1 MIKRWIVLAG
11 EEGGPVCNKMG
22 GIWNVIN
29 AEARMLAKLAA
40 KKEIECDLKILVA
53 GPYYPTQ
60 GADWNKGKSRLTD
73 VSDLAPLDMNDEL
86 TSALDHLKSEGIDV
100 VSAQTEVDGHPI
112 GYLLFNTAYYDSI
125 ITNMYGQKMTL
136 ANAIKTEAW
145 QMSRLDSMAFERAP
159 YGPEYTHYLGLSY
172 AVSQFVRYLVSL
184 GEEKAKKYGDEAISE
199 FAMSVMPKMRVSL
212 HCHEFPT
219 FYALARLKCLGVPV
233 RTMATLHATVPGR
246 SSGYRSLE
254 KVAQNEAAWEPN
266 VPVGMA
272 TLESLAKYADVVSFV
287 GDSTM
292 REAML
297 FHNLN
302 GIVIRNGIDL
312 GVDYIDWKKKNL
324 CRKKIQKF
332 LSENIYKVF
341 GGEKIDP
348 EDILPVFTI
357 SRLELENKGYP
368 QLLDSILLQDHL
380 IRHRRLEQRFAEK
393 MRVVCLLIT
402 SHGPKSKEKLPDGFP
417 INLPSEVPVGEEIR
431 LNNMIHDLRIDAGS
445 MAAGKRQASAVLY
458 PQWVGPDDGG
468 LNMKVDEIMA
478 GCVAGIFPSQ
488 YEPFLLTGLE
498 AGREGTPS
506 IVSRACGFSDAL
518 KKVERLVTGLGGV
531 VVVDNI
537 DAAHQEMILDYALAL
552 DYFTWTYLEDQVK
565 YRLLCEE
572 SFALAKLM
580 NWTEPVLEY
589 YKNLMV
595 SSELDKC
602 MPPEI
607 RSFDDGGD

>member
-22 GIWNVIN
+22 GIWDVID
-29 AEARMLAKLAA
+29 AEARMLARLAA
-40 KKEIECDLKILVA
+40 RKEIECDLKILVA
-53 GPYYPTQ
+53 GPYYPTH
-60 GADWNKGKSRLTD
+60 GADWNKGKTRVTD
-73 VSDLAPLDMNDEL
+73 VSGLDALDMNDEL
-86 TSALDHLKSEGIDV
+86 TSALDQLKAEGIDV
-100 VSAQTEVDGHPI
+100 VAAQTEVAGVPI

-125 ITNMYGQKMTL
+125 IKTMYGTKMTL
-136 ANAIKTEAW
+136 ANAIKAEAW
-145 QMSRLDSMAFERAP
+145 QLSRLDSMQFERAP

-172 AVSQFVRYLVSL
+172 AVSQFVHYLVSL
-184 GEEKAKKYGDEAISE
+184 GEERAKKYGDEAISE
-199 FAMSVMPKMRVSL
+199 FARSVMPKMRVSL

-254 KVAQNEAAWEPN
+254 KVAKNDGTWDPN

-302 GIVIRNGIDL
+302 GIVIRNGIELD
-312 GVDYIDWKKKNL
+312 VRRIDWDKKNA
-324 CRKKIQKF
+324 CRRKIQRF
-332 LSENIYKVF
+332 LSEGLHRVY
-341 GGEKIDP
+341 GGEVIDP
-348 EDILPVFTI
+348 EEILPVFTI

-368 QLLDSILLQDHL
+368 QLLDSLLLQNHL
-380 IRHRRLEQRFAEK
+380 LRHRRMDHRFAEK

-402 SHGPKSKEKLPDGFP
+402 SHGPKSKEKLPEDFP
-417 INLPSEVPVGEEIR
+417 IDLPSEVLVGEEIR
-431 LNNMIHDLRIDAGS
+431 LNKMIRDLGIDPGNL
-445 MAAGKRQASAVLY
+445 AAGRRQVSAVLY
-458 PQWVGPDDGG
+458 PQWAGPDDGG
-468 LNMKVDEIMA
+468 MRMRVDEIMA

-537 DAAHQEMILDYALAL
+537 EASHQEMILDYALAL

-595 SSELDKC
+595 SSELDRC
-602 MPPEI
+602 MPPEM
-607 RSFDDGGD
+607 RGFGLG

>member
-22 GIWNVIN
+22 GIWNVID

-40 KKEIECDLKILVA
+40 KKEIECDLKILVV

-100 VSAQTEVDGHPI
+100 VTAQTEVDGHPI

-199 FAMSVMPKMRVSL
+199 FAMSVMPKMRVPL

-254 KVAQNEAAWEPN
+254 KVAHHDAVWEAN

-332 LSENIYKVF
+332 LSENIHKVF

-380 IRHRRLEQRFAEK
+380 IKHRMLEQRFAEN

-402 SHGPKSKEKLPDGFP
+402 SHGPKSKDKLPDGFP

-431 LNNMIHDLRIDAGS
+431 LNNMIHDLRIDVGS
-445 MAAGKRQASAVLY
+445 MVAGKRHASAVLY

-468 LNMKVDEIMA
+468 LNMKVDEIMT

-537 DAAHQEMILDYALAL
+537 EAAYQEMILDYALAL

-607 RSFDDGGD
+607 RSFDDGGE

>member
-1 MIKRWIVLAG
+1 MMKRWIVLAG

-22 GIWNVIN
+22 GIWDVID
-29 AEARMLAKLAA
+29 AEARTLAKLAA
-40 KKEIECDLKILVA
+40 EKEIESDLNILVA

-60 GADWNKGKSRLTD
+60 GSDWNKGKSRVTD
-73 VSDLAPLDMNDEL
+73 ISGLEPLRMNEEL
-86 TSALDHLKSEGIDV
+86 TAAVDRLKSEGIETV
-100 VSAQTEVDGHPI
+100 AAETQVEGHSI
-112 GYLLFNTAYYDSI
+112 GYLLFNTAYFDSI
-125 ITNMYGQKMTL
+125 ITSREGQKMTL

-145 QMSRLDSMAFERAP
+145 RISGLDSMAFERSP

-172 AVSQFVRYLVSL
+172 AVSQFVNNLVSL
-184 GEEKAKKYGDEAISE
+184 GEDKAKKYGDEAISE

-219 FYALARLKCLGVPV
+219 FYALARLKALGTPV

-254 KVAQNEAAWEPN
+254 KIAKNDPTWDPH
-266 VPVGMA
+266 VPIGMA
-272 TLESLAKYADVVSFV
+272 TLESLARYADVVSFV
-287 GDSTM
+287 GDSTK

-297 FHNLN
+297 FHKLD

-312 GVDYIDWKKKNL
+312 GASYIDWNKKNRS
-324 CRKKIQKF
+324 RKKIQKY
-332 LSENIYKVF
+332 LSENIHKVY
-341 GGEKIDP
+341 GGEVIDP

-357 SRLELENKGYP
+357 SRPELENKGYP
-368 QLLDSILLQDHL
+368 QLLDALLLQDHL
-380 IRHRRLEQRFAEK
+380 IKHRRLEQRFAEK

-402 SHGPKSKEKLPDGFP
+402 SHGPKQKDKLPDGFP
-417 INLPSEVPVGEEIR
+417 INLPSEIPVGEEIR
-431 LNNMIHDLRIDAGS
+431 LNNMINERGIDAS
-445 MAAGKRQASAVLY
+445 KLASRKRHASAVLY

-468 LNMKVDEIMA
+468 LNMRADEIMA

-518 KKVERLVTGLGGV
+518 KKVERLVTGLGGF

-537 DAAHQEMILDYALAL
+537 DATFQEMILDYALVL

-602 MPPEI
+602 LPPEM
-607 RSFDDGGD
+607 RGFEDGGQ

>member
-22 GIWNVIN
+22 GIWDVMD

-40 KKEIECDLKILVA
+40 NKEIECDLNILVA
-53 GPYYPTQ
+53 GPYYPTK
-60 GADWNKGKSRLTD
+60 GADWNKGKSRVTD
-73 VSDLAPLDMNDEL
+73 VSGLEPLGMNEEL
-86 TSALDHLKSEGIDV
+86 TAAIDRLKSEGIEV
-100 VSAQTEVDGHPI
+100 LAAETEVEGHKI
-112 GYLLFNTAYYDSI
+112 GYLLFNTAYFDSI
-125 ITNMYGQKMTL
+125 ITTRQGQKMTL

-145 QMSRLDSMAFERAP
+145 QISGLDSMSFERAA

-172 AVSQFVRYLVSL
+172 AVSQFVNYLVSV
-184 GEEKAKKYGDEAISE
+184 GEERAKKYGDEAISE

-219 FYALARLKCLGVPV
+219 FYALARLKALGTPA

-254 KVAQNEAAWEPN
+254 NIARNDGSWDPH
-266 VPVGMA
+266 VPIGMA

-287 GDSTM
+287 GDSTK

-297 FHNLN
+297 FHKLN

-312 GVDYIDWKKKNL
+312 GASYIDWNKKNRS
-324 CRKKIQKF
+324 RKKIQKY
-332 LSENIYKVF
+332 LSENIHKVF
-341 GGEKIDP
+341 GGEVIDP

-357 SRLELENKGYP
+357 SRPELENKGYP
-368 QLLDSILLQDHL
+368 QLLDALLLQDHL
-380 IRHRRLEQRFAEK
+380 IKHRRLEQRFAEK
-393 MRVVCLLIT
+393 MKVVCLLIT
-402 SHGPKSKEKLPDGFP
+402 SHGPKQKDKLPEGFP
-417 INLPSEVPVGEEIR
+417 INLPSEIPVGEEIR
-431 LNNMIHDLRIDAGS
+431 LNNMIHERGIDAS
-445 MAAGKRQASAVLY
+445 KLASGKRHASAVLY

-468 LNMKVDEIMA
+468 LNMKADEIMA
-478 GCVAGIFPSQ
+478 GCVAGVFPSQ

-498 AGREGTPS
+498 TGREGTPS

-518 KKVERLVTGLGGV
+518 KKVERLVTGLGGF

-537 DAAHQEMILDYALAL
+537 DATFQEMILDYALVL

-589 YKNLMV
+589 YRNLMV
-595 SSELDKC
+595 SSELDRC
-602 MPPEI
+602 LPPGMRGFE
-607 RSFDDGGD
+607 DGGD

>member
-1 MIKRWIVLAG
+1 MMKRWIVLAG

-22 GIWNVIN
+22 GIWDVID
-29 AEARMLAKLAA
+29 AEARTLAKLAA
-40 KKEIECDLKILVA
+40 EKEIESDLNILVA

-60 GADWNKGKSRLTD
+60 GSDWNKGKSRVTD
-73 VSDLAPLDMNDEL
+73 ISGLEPLRMNEEL
-86 TSALDHLKSEGIDV
+86 TAAVDRLKSEGIETV
-100 VSAQTEVDGHPI
+100 AAETQVEGHSI
-112 GYLLFNTAYYDSI
+112 GYLLFNTAYFDSI
-125 ITNMYGQKMTL
+125 ITSREGQKMTL

-145 QMSRLDSMAFERAP
+145 RISGLDSMAFERSP

-172 AVSQFVRYLVSL
+172 AVSQFVNNLVSL
-184 GEEKAKKYGDEAISE
+184 GEDKAKKYGDEAISE

-219 FYALARLKCLGVPV
+219 FYALARLKALGTPV

-254 KVAQNEAAWEPN
+254 KIAKNDPTWDPH
-266 VPVGMA
+266 VPIGMA
-272 TLESLAKYADVVSFV
+272 TLESLARYADVVSFV
-287 GDSTM
+287 GDSTK

-297 FHNLN
+297 FHKLD

-312 GVDYIDWKKKNL
+312 GASYIDWNKKNRS
-324 CRKKIQKF
+324 RKKIQKY
-332 LSENIYKVF
+332 LSENIHKVY
-341 GGEKIDP
+341 GGEVIDP

-357 SRLELENKGYP
+357 SRPELENKGYP
-368 QLLDSILLQDHL
+368 QLLDALLLQDHL
-380 IRHRRLEQRFAEK
+380 IKHRRLEQRFAEK

-402 SHGPKSKEKLPDGFP
+402 SHGPKQKDKLPEGFP
-417 INLPSEVPVGEEIR
+417 INLPSEIPVGEEIR
-431 LNNMIHDLRIDAGS
+431 LNNMINERGIDAS
-445 MAAGKRQASAVLY
+445 KLASGKRHVSAVLY

-468 LNMKVDEIMA
+468 LNMRADEIMA

-518 KKVERLVTGLGGV
+518 KKVERLVTGLGGF

-537 DAAHQEMILDYALAL
+537 DATFQEMILDYALVL

-602 MPPEI
+602 LPPEM
-607 RSFDDGGD
+607 RGFEDGGQ